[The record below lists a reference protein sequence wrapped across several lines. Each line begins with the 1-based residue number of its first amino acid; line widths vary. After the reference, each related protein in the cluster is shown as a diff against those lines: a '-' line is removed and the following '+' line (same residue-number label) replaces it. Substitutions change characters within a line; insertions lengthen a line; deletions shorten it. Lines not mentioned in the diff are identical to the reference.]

1 MATNTIMIT
10 LPIFI
15 ILATI
20 TISTMAQRSP
30 YVPRPV
36 DYPGV
41 LNRFGSTQKPQP
53 LDNRFG
59 SVNSNLP
66 EETIYSQE
74 TIDRV
79 ASWPK
84 EKQPFWYLNSQQI
97 AQHHGRVPASSN
109 NQGRT
114 TASTSSSSNV
124 IA

>member
-15 ILATI
+15 TI
-20 TISTMAQRSP
+20 GLLTISTMAQRSP

-41 LNRFGSTQKPQP
+41 LNRFGTTQPPAP

-66 EETIYSQE
+66 EETIYNQE
-74 TIDRV
+74 TVDRV
-79 ASWPK
+79 STWPK

-109 NQGRT
+109 NQQQ
-114 TASTSSSSNV
+114 ASSSSTSSNV
-124 IA
+124 IS